1 MTVWPK
7 WLIFL
12 RYISWIAVAIPALGL
27 CWLLM
32 KEAVSEPG
40 GPSVSLAFH
49 VVLAISLLALSS
61 EFAVTIG
68 RCRDPRVLLALG
80 TGGFVAIILA
90 AVLGE
95 LLGPAILLALLIVI
109 VVWGAR
115 LHRSGRLPG
124 LVEPALP
131 PDADARVVDG
141 QS

>member
-1 MTVWPK
+1 MTARRK

-12 RYISWIAVAIPALGL
+12 RSISWIAAAIPALGL
-27 CWLLM
+27 CWLLV

-40 GPSVSLAFH
+40 GLSINLVFH

-80 TGGFVAIILA
+80 TGGFMAIILV
-90 AVLGE
+90 AVLSE

-109 VVWGAR
+109 VMWGAR

-124 LVEPALP
+124 LVGPALP
-131 PDADARVVDG
+131 PDADARG
-141 QS
+141 